1 MVGENGKP
9 LIVINEESFS
19 LEIRKIDELTKQ
31 LLTIWL
37 ESTSKKIHQ
46 LISDEK
52 TVEEK
57 HETEAPT
64 TIPAEVP
71 RRPHKR
77 IHKEFIELSEKHCKR
92 CAKTKPIKEFNKSK
106 ADRTGHQSYC
116 RVCSNEINRGNKKIR
131 SETIKSEKQPETPL
145 TKTGQEPVKTE
156 SKKTLSW
163 TKERDA
169 VIRDNF
175 KELGVSGIYDKSM
188 LPGFTM
194 TEIRRRCQDL
204 HLLDDYGNLV
214 EKKKK
219 DEREQPHESSE

>member
-57 HETEAPT
+57 QETEAPKT
-64 TIPAEVP
+64 ASTEVP
-71 RRPHKR
+71 EKV
-77 IHKEFIELSEKHCKR
+77 FISKKILIPKKIPMETSEMTCNKCK
-92 CAKTKPIKEFNKSK
+92 KSKPLDDFNKSK
-106 ADRTGHQSYC
+106 ADRTGHQRIC
-116 RVCSNEINRGNKKIR
+116 RECQRKINFEWKQKHRPKKT
-131 SETIKSEKQPETPL
+131 EQPT
-145 TKTGQEPVKTE
+145 KTE

-175 KELGVSGIYDKSM
+175 KDQGVSGIYDKSM

-204 HLLDDYGNLV
+204 YLLDDYGNLV